1 MPSMDRDFR
10 VGCLVFLFGVTVSWL
25 SLRLPMRGDFI
36 ESPGIFPGL
45 MGLLLT
51 LFGAILAGRSYRK
64 GGRLRLGHFVRA
76 IVPFFTSTEH
86 RSVLLGILF
95 PALYIFVGVP
105 LIGFYPSSALF
116 LTVMF
121 YLFVEKWR
129 RRFVFLPVAIG
140 LTVLLYLVF
149 NKLFMLQIR

>member
-1 MPSMDRDFR
+1 MAAFDRDLR
-10 VGCLVFLFGVTVSWL
+10 VGCVVLVFGCIVCWGSFA
-25 SLRLPMRGDFI
+25 LPMRGEFI

-45 MGLLLT
+45 MGVLLT
-51 LFGAILAGRSYRK
+51 LFGTILAGRSFKK
-64 GGRLRLGHFVRA
+64 GGRLRWMQFFRSIIPFV
-76 IVPFFTSTEH
+76 TSPEH

-95 PALYIFVGVP
+95 PAIYIFIGIP
-105 LIGFYPSSALF
+105 LIGFYLSSGLF

-121 YLFVEKWR
+121 YLFVKKWR
-129 RRFVFLPVAIG
+129 RWFLFLSVAVG

>member
-1 MPSMDRDFR
+1 MPSMDRDLR

-25 SLRLPMRGDFI
+25 SFTLPMRGDFI

-64 GGRLRLGHFVRA
+64 GGRLRPGPFVRS
-76 IVPFFTSTEH
+76 IIPFFTSPEH

-95 PALYIFVGVP
+95 PAVYLFVGVP
-105 LIGFYPSSALF
+105 FIGFYVSSGLF
-116 LTVMF
+116 MMVMF
-121 YLFVEKWR
+121 YLFVKKWR
-129 RRFVFLPVAIG
+129 RWGLFVPIAIG
-140 LTVLLYLVF
+140 LTVLLYAIF